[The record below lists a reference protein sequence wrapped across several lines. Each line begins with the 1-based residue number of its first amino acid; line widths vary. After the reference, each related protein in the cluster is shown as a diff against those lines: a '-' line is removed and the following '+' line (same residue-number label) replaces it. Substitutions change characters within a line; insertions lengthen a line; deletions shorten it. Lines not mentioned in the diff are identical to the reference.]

1 MVLEAAD
8 AHQVEERAY
17 ALKGASSNICA
28 GPVRQAAQLLARV
41 RRSEDLSETP
51 QLYKVFKKEFKR
63 LLEHLN
69 SLPPPSA

>member
-1 MVLEAAD
+1 MALEAAD

-28 GPVRQAAQLLARV
+28 GPVRQAAQLLERV
-41 RRSEDLSETP
+41 RRSEDLREAP
-51 QLYKVFKKEFKR
+51 QLYKVFKKELKR